1 MLFEN
6 RGAWAPNCKGQ
17 YADTRWVMAYSHKT
31 QSFMKNGGQ
40 LKCLDKALIRDHAFF
55 ISNARLNLA
64 KNQANAKQQQLRL
77 NFCYL
82 KIIHILH
89 PRYHPKIMGHILKK
103 KEKSMFVCIHE
114 IIWLIIV
121 KMKIKMKNRSHR
133 YHINSPRSR
142 HIVNIRSVSV
152 WWCLYVLSN
161 IWSSIHEKVKQN
173 WSWVEKKRC
182 L

>member
-1 MLFEN
+1 MERALFTLFFSFRSHQWCKKSVQKKRDLRKEKISHLKKGKIMLFEN

-55 ISNARLNLA
+55 ISNARLKLA

-89 PRYHPKIMGHILKK
+89 PRYHPKIIGHILKK
-103 KEKSMFVCIHE
+103 KEKSMLVCIHE
-114 IIWLIIV
+114 I
-121 KMKIKMKNRSHR
+121 
-133 YHINSPRSR
+133 YD
-142 HIVNIRSVSV
+142 
-152 WWCLYVLSN
+152 
-161 IWSSIHEKVKQN
+161 
-173 WSWVEKKRC
+173 
-182 L
+182 